1 MVLLILNR
9 FAFLRFPLSMI
20 ESITTHPDEAST
32 LIHTDAT
39 EALDQWMSGL
49 VKRELLPFAM
59 TIVVRSDGVGYWRWC
74 GLANPNRNLAPEPDT
89 LLRMYS
95 MTKPV
100 TALTALLLEDQG
112 LLDLKAPVETL
123 IPELANWRTLKH
135 PAADLQ
141 DCTPLASGPTLL
153 QLLTHTSG
161 ISYGEAQG
169 SMLDQVLAQKMAH
182 NYSLGGLLETLSEL
196 PLVFP
201 PGTAWRYGY
210 GLDVLGVAMMRAT
223 GKSLGKLFDELV
235 FKPMGMTDTG
245 FSVSGSETNR
255 LATLYQSEADST
267 LTEITQEPPLGT
279 RFGGSQGSAEGDHW
293 GGSGLASTPADW
305 MKFTDMLRVAHSGK
319 ETAVARPELIRR
331 MATNQ
336 LEGDI
341 ASLLTEGPEGF
352 REWMPF
358 EGLGMG
364 CGVWVA
370 ENAKR
375 LDWESNP
382 GEFGWGGVANTVF
395 WIDPVADAA
404 VLFFTQV
411 MPSSRLGL
419 RNALH
424 RLAGKCLL

>member
-1 MVLLILNR
+1 
-9 FAFLRFPLSMI
+9 
-20 ESITTHPDEAST
+20 
-32 LIHTDAT
+32 
-39 EALDQWMSGL
+39 
-49 VKRELLPFAM
+49 
-59 TIVVRSDGVGYWRWC
+59 
-74 GLANPNRNLAPEPDT
+74 
-89 LLRMYS
+89 
-95 MTKPV
+95 
-100 TALTALLLEDQG
+100 
-112 LLDLKAPVETL
+112 
-123 IPELANWRTLKH
+123 
-135 PAADLQ
+135 
-141 DCTPLASGPTLL
+141 
-153 QLLTHTSG
+153 
-161 ISYGEAQG
+161 
-169 SMLDQVLAQKMAH
+169 
-182 NYSLGGLLETLSEL
+182 
-196 PLVFP
+196 
-201 PGTAWRYGY
+201 
-210 GLDVLGVAMMRAT
+210 VAMMRAT

-341 ASLLTEGPEGF
+341 ASLLPEGPMGF

-370 ENAKR
+370 EDTKR
-375 LDWESNP
+375 LGWASNP
-382 GEFGWGGVANTVF
+382 GEFGWGGIANTVF
-395 WIDPVADAA
+395 WVDPVTDAA

-419 RNALH
+419 RNDLH
-424 RLAGKCLL
+424 RLAGQCLR